1 MGILC
6 IHPALPCPSHWKFLL
21 ECEEAGDPTCRALR
35 FSDWAFGTALVQ
47 ANDVRAVNSVA
58 AHGFLHSV
66 LKGSEQDKFSINSLP
81 LWTRTSPTSGY
92 HLQLKLCHPANILVC
107 LCAHMCVYVTRS
119 HVVALNLL
127 WG

>member
-1 MGILC
+1 MGILY

-21 ECEEAGDPTCRALR
+21 ECEEAGDPTCKALR
-35 FSDWAFGTALVQ
+35 FLDGAFGPALVQ
-47 ANDVRAVNSVA
+47 AKDVRAVYSVA
-58 AHGFLHSV
+58 AHSFLHSV
-66 LKGSEQDKFSINSLP
+66 LRGSEQDKFSINSLP

-92 HLQLKLCHPANILVC
+92 HLQLKLCHPANILVHA
-107 LCAHMCVYVTRS
+107 CAYVTRS